1 MKISKE
7 KLALLIGV
15 GVLLVA
21 LIFIFA
27 PIIKK
32 DRSLQIAQKGE
43 LMSTVEELI
52 IEDLQEG
59 TGEAVVSGDN
69 ITIHYTGMLTN
80 GAVFDSS
87 VERGE
92 PFKTQIGVGQL
103 IAGWDEGIPGMK
115 VGGKRKLTI
124 PAHKAYGNRNIGK
137 IPANSTLIF
146 DVELI
151 SIDK

>member
-7 KLALLIGV
+7 KLAFLISTSFLLI
-15 GVLLVA
+15 VLM
-21 LIFIFA
+21 FIYF
-27 PIIKK
+27 PSMKK
-32 DRSLQIAQKGE
+32 NNSLPTTEKGE
-43 LMSTVEELI
+43 QMLTVDELI

-59 TGEAVVSGDN
+59 TGEAVVTGDN

-103 IAGWDEGIPGMK
+103 IVGWDEGIPGMK

-124 PAHKAYGNRNIGK
+124 PAHKAYGDRNIGK